1 MEYIIQMFYQRI
13 RGYTNAFNTGKE
25 RHDVVNNY
33 EIEQKSL
40 HSVNFV
46 QNVFQRLTFNQLIIT
61 GLRFQFRFVHY
72 FKNRLKHA
80 KNTKKKCWTKQI

>member
-1 MEYIIQMFYQRI
+1 MFYQRI

-61 GLRFQFRFVHY
+61 GLWFQFRFVHY

-80 KNTKKKCWTKQI
+80 KKKGFEHTKKCWTKQI

>member
-1 MEYIIQMFYQRI
+1 MFYQRI
-13 RGYTNAFNTGKE
+13 WGYTNAFNTGKE

-46 QNVFQRLTFNQLIIT
+46 QNVFQRFTFNQLIIT
-61 GLRFQFRFVHY
+61 GLWFQFRFRALFQEP
-72 FKNRLKHA
+72 FKTCKEKRF
-80 KNTKKKCWTKQI
+80 